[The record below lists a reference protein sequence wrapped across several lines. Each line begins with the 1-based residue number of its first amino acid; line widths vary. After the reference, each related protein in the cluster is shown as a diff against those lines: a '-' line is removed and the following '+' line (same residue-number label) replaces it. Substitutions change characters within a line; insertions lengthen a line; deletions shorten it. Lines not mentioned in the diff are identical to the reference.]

1 MRLLMSSFKKKKIKN
16 KKNNI
21 QMITIGRQKK
31 TQREKKLFC
40 TLITVTN
47 PTICQYNSSLF
58 YHIKID

>member
-1 MRLLMSSFKKKKIKN
+1 MRLLMSSFKKKKI

-31 TQREKKLFC
+31 LKEKKKLFC